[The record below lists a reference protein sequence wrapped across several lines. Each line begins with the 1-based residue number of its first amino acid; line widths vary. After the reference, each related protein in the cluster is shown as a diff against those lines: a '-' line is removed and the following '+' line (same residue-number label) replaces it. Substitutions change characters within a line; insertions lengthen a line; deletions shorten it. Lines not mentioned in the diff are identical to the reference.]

1 MSPAPG
7 TAATTPVTTANALTD
22 DLGRPFD
29 FGETGP
35 ARVVSLVPSLTET
48 LFALGCERRLV
59 GVTQFCV
66 YPPDAQRLP
75 RVGGTKTAS
84 AQAVLSLQPDLVLA
98 SAEENKREL
107 AEALEA
113 AGVPVFATHPRSLP
127 AIESMIRR
135 LGTLFGAPARGAEL
149 ADAMERR
156 RLAIEAEVAE
166 EGVAVPVVSLI
177 WKGPWMTHGP
187 DTFMTDLLERAGGV
201 VVVPEG
207 SGGEDWPELSDGDLD
222 AAGDAFMLLHNEP
235 FHFKEADA
243 ESWRARGR
251 RAAVCDGQLTTWA
264 GPRIIDGLEMVTTL
278 LCGPYFAGG
287 PR

>member
-1 MSPAPG
+1 MSPAPAK
-7 TAATTPVTTANALTD
+7 AATTPVTTASTLTD
-22 DLGRPFD
+22 DLGRTFD

-66 YPPDAQRLP
+66 HPPQAQQLP

-98 SAEENKREL
+98 SADENKREL
-107 AEALEA
+107 ADACEA

-127 AIESMIRR
+127 DIESMIRR
-135 LGTLFGAPARGAEL
+135 LGQLFGASKRGAAIA
-149 ADAMERR
+149 ADMERR

-166 EGVAVPVVSLI
+166 ESIAVPVVSLI
-177 WKGPWMTHGP
+177 WKGPWMTTGP
-187 DTFMTDLLERAGGV
+187 TTFMTDLLQRAGGV
-201 VVVPEG
+201 VVQPEG
-207 SGGEDWPELSDGDLD
+207 DDRDWPELSDADLD
-222 AAGDAFMLLHNEP
+222 AAADAFMLLHNEP
-235 FHFKEADA
+235 YHFKEADA
-243 ESWRARGR
+243 EEWHAKGR

-264 GPRIIDGLEMVTTL
+264 GPRIIDGLEMVSTL
-278 LCGPYFAGG
+278 LSGPYFAGG